1 MVTMGPRYRL
11 TVQEYE
17 MKLLM
22 PTARRILEDLDSLT
36 YLMERGDGRVRREAT
51 NSDYWEVGPKNWP
64 QQHSYHAGWD
74 VCLPD
79 LRRRGRRTFRRR
91 HQHRLTNQRSHL
103 PYPTLRSAEHPLR
116 LGFLS
121 RAIFK
126 ERLFIR
132 IPTHIMWAMEPRFC
146 TALAQSWGRSN
157 KTR

>member
-1 MVTMGPRYRL
+1 MGPRYRL

-36 YLMERGDGRVRREAT
+36 YLMERGDGRVKREAT
-51 NSDYWEVGPKNWP
+51 NSDYWEVGAEELA
-64 QQHSYHAGWD
+64 SAAF
-74 VCLPD
+74 LT
-79 LRRRGRRTFRRR
+79 RRLGRLLTRLEKKGRRTSRQR

-103 PYPTLRSAEHPLR
+103 LYPTLRSAEHPLR

-132 IPTHIMWAMEPRFC
+132 IPTHIMRAMEPRFC